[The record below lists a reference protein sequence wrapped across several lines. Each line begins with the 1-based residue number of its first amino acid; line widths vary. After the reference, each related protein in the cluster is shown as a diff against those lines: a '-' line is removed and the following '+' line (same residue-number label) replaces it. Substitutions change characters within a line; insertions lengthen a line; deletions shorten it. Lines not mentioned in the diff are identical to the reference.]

1 MTVVPHHPGAVGVEP
16 ALAHALADELVAITG
31 QLADLAFD
39 LASDPDTLRRHMHS
53 LQAID
58 HITQSQLTVAA
69 LLRASGP
76 IERHLPVVTLEEFR
90 TRLVGSVDR
99 YRRDGLPHHEEIDDT
114 A

>member
-1 MTVVPHHPGAVGVEP
+1 MTPSSHEPRVPGVEP

-58 HITQSQLTVAA
+58 HITQSQLTVAT
-69 LLRASGP
+69 LLRISGP
-76 IERHLPVVTLEEFR
+76 IERNLPVVTLEELR
-90 TRLVGSVDR
+90 ARLVESVDR
-99 YRRDGLPHHEEIDDT
+99 YRREGLPELEEIDD
-114 A
+114 AA